1 MKNRKKEIKN
11 IDRQEFRVKLLMS
24 GEDKKKIDDA
34 DQFLHE
40 RYNLRRNDVL
50 RCFLT
55 NHLSDGRILL
65 LMGFTPKK
73 K

>member
-1 MKNRKKEIKN
+1 MKNCKKEVKSDGRN
-11 IDRQEFRVKLLMS
+11 EFRVKLLMS
-24 GEDKKKIDDA
+24 DEDKKKIEDA
-34 DQFLHE
+34 DQFLRE
-40 RYNLRRNDVL
+40 RYDLRRNDVL
-50 RCFLT
+50 RRFLT